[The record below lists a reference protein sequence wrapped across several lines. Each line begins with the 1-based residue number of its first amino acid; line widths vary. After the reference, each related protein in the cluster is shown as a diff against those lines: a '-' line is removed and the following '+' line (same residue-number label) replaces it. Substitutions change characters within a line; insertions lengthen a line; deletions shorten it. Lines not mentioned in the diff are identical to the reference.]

1 MPGPSEWIIVGVVAV
16 AVLFGFK
23 KIPEI
28 ARSLGRSQGEFKK
41 GLKEGQILD
50 SEGKPVDAKTVDAKP
65 DTSVDRPSSPSPET
79 KAETTE

>member
-1 MPGPSEWIIVGVVAV
+1 MGPPEMIIVGIVAI

-41 GLKEGQILD
+41 GMKEGQVLD
-50 SEGKPVDAKTVDAKP
+50 AEATTPEKKAEASTEQPPAAAPTPAP
-65 DTSVDRPSSPSPET
+65 DT
-79 KAETTE
+79 KAEPPSG

>member
-50 SEGKPVDAKTVDAKP
+50 SEGNPVDAKTVDAKP
-65 DTSVDRPSSPSPET
+65 DTSVDRPSPSPGT